1 MKLVIFG
8 SRGYP
13 FEDQV
18 REYVRT
24 LDPDVEVL
32 VGDADGVDFW
42 VAVECAR
49 TGRDFQVYRA
59 RWDVYGKQA
68 GVVRNDIMA
77 NEADAGTGFWDGTS
91 NGTRDMRDRL
101 RARGKPVD
109 MRLPQE
115 SLL

>member
-13 FEDQV
+13 FEEQV

-24 LDPDVEVL
+24 LDPDVEVI

-42 VAVECAR
+42 AADECAIAR
-49 TGRDFQVYRA
+49 RPHRIFKA

-68 GVVRNDIMA
+68 GIVRNDIMA
-77 NEADAGTGFWDGTS
+77 NEADAGTGFWDGSS